1 MRDGPHAF
9 LRQGSLGEGFTIMED
24 SRASVQVAS
33 MTDKAAIVCYPY
45 FVPPRILIEIQGRD
59 KARAPSS
66 GSSGYSDPPSLPR
79 EAAIGC
85 GDRHLLR
92 LRLVMRPKASEKAAL
107 SDDPLFDRSHKWE
120 LSTSALRDGGR
131 GGLFRGTRC
140 VACLSEASQKRKL
153 GFSI

>member
-1 MRDGPHAF
+1 
-9 LRQGSLGEGFTIMED
+9 MED

-120 LSTSALRDGGR
+120 LSTSALRA